1 MPIYRY
7 ECKSCKEVSSYMHGY
22 DEVRL
27 DCEKCESKNTL
38 VKILG
43 KPLIS
48 KNKNKEDSSVGEITN
63 KFIEENREILNKQKK
78 EYSNKQYDKS

>member
-7 ECKSCKEVSSYMHGY
+7 ECNSCKEVSSYMHGY

-38 VKILG
+38 VKVLG

-63 KFIEENREILNKQKK
+63 KFIEENREILKKQKK
-78 EYSNKQYDKS
+78 EYSKKEYDKS

>member
-7 ECKSCKEVSSYMHGY
+7 ECKSCKKISSYMHGY